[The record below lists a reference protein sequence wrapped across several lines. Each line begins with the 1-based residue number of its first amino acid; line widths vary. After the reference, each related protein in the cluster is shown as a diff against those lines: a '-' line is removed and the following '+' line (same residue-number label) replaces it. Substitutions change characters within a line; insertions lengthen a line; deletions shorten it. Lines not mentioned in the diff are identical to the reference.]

1 MLISEYKG
9 YEGIFEYDQDSES
22 FFGNAVATRYRSA
35 ITFQGETPKEAVKN
49 FQEAVDKHLD
59 LLSKQQK
66 NVADSQDLNPQAI
79 ASIIEDIKYKLAGV
93 TQGPWR
99 WANWETNFGSR
110 EEEGLENKR
119 VLEYSASRG
128 DSRGS
133 EIHEIGDEAIKV
145 LEVEEPLDNEQDAY
159 FIVDSRRDIETLVV
173 IAEFLLN
180 ENQKL
185 KTKEPPV

>member
-9 YEGIFEYDQDSES
+9 YEGIFEYDQDSEL
-22 FFGNAVATRYRSA
+22 FFGNAIATRYRSA
-35 ITFQGETPKEAVKN
+35 ITFQGETPKEVVKN
-49 FQEAVDKHLD
+49 FQQAVDKHLS
-59 LLSKQQK
+59 LLSKQQD
-66 NVADSQDLNPQAI
+66 NVANSQSLNPQTI
-79 ASIIEDIKYKLAGV
+79 ASTIEDIKYKLAGV

-99 WANWETNFGSR
+99 WADWQTDFGSR

-119 VLEYSASRG
+119 DLEYSPSRG

-133 EIHEIGDEAIKV
+133 EIHERGDKAIKV
-145 LEVEEPLDNEQDAY
+145 LKVEEPLDNEQDAY
-159 FIVDSRRDIETLVV
+159 FIADSRRDIETLVA

-185 KTKEPPV
+185 KAKQPPV